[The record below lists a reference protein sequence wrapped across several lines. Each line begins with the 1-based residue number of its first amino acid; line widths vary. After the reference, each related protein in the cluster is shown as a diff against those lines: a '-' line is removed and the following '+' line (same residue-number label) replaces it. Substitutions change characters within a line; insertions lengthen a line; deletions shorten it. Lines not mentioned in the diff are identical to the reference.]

1 EIAMD
6 GLPDELVE
14 NILCKLE
21 EGQDKLSAALTC
33 RRFLAAIH
41 SKLPRATSI
50 CVQFAGR
57 EGECRASV
65 KARDVTAVL
74 TVCQCESHGCT
85 SMLSTVLPLMSKDV
99 SSLSLEDELIG
110 ERLSDSAAHALL
122 DGCSGA
128 PLSCL
133 SFEHVDFSAVRP
145 WTLALI
151 ASFDRLEEVHL
162 LSCVL
167 PEGLLLRAL
176 AASLPT
182 LRSLSVTDS
191 SHASDKL
198 CSTLARGAPCLEEIS
213 LRGCHNVSAAS
224 LVALLEG
231 AQRRRAQLLTIRME
245 DTSFCSE
252 QLERCMRSSL
262 MPSGREWAVTR
273 MRCELGYATP
283 ALLLTHPGGKAILVY
298 D

>member
-1 EIAMD
+1 I
-6 GLPDELVE
+6 
-14 NILCKLE
+14 C
-21 EGQDKLSAALTC
+21 
-33 RRFLAAIH
+33 
-41 SKLPRATSI
+41 SKVYLATSI

-57 EGECRASV
+57 EGECMASV
-65 KARDVTAVL
+65 KARDVTDVL
-74 TVCQCESHGCT
+74 TVCQCESHECT

-110 ERLSDSAAHALL
+110 ERLSDSAAHVLL

-151 ASFDRLEEVHL
+151 ASFDRLEEVNNSSSIG
-162 LSCVL
+162 LSNIIL
-167 PEGLLLRAL
+167 SSINIFIPF
-176 AASLPT
+176 
-182 LRSLSVTDS
+182 RSLSVTDS

-198 CSTLARGAPCLEEIS
+198 WSTLARGAPCLVEIS

-231 AQRRRAQLLTIRME
+231 AERRRAQLLTLRME
-245 DTSFCSE
+245 DTAFCSE
-252 QLERCMRSSL
+252 QLERFMRSSL